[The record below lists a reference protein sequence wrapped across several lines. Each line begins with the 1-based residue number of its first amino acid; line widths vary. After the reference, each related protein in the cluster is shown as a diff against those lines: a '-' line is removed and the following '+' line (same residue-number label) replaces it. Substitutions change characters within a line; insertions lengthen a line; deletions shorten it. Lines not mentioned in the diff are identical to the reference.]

1 MDMKFPAP
9 SEKQARVLWFAAT
22 SVAGAIVLVLLGL
35 VCWGLAWTVSQL
47 ASVLL
52 PLAVAGILA
61 YLIDPVVDW
70 VERKAAIPRTR
81 AILLVMFAAVVL
93 SLSVLTSFIPTLVVE
108 VDGLFD
114 RITETH
120 YAGNSPNLDSDD
132 AAPTA
137 PQPPPLTDDASPPA
151 QAAPT
156 QGAQEADPIAALPA
170 SSTFLEDAKHR
181 FGDWLKTTPFGDKA
195 AESWESGLAD
205 TVEEWITS
213 SLPVVFGWFQ
223 EQVARIASWGGLMIG
238 MAMVPVYLFY
248 FLLEKR
254 GIRSNWTDYLP
265 VRESRIKEEVV
276 FVLQEINE
284 RLIVFFRGQ
293 VLVSMCVGAL
303 LIIGYK
309 LIGLPYAFLLG
320 ALAGI
325 LGIVP
330 YLGVMLS
337 IVPALVICIIQFGD
351 WLHPGLLVLLFVAV
365 QAAEGLFIS
374 PKIIGD
380 RVGLHPL
387 TIILAVMIGTT
398 LLGGIIGGILAIP
411 LTAALRTLMFRYV
424 WTRRDLSHNGGPP
437 GTPEAL
443 EAATD

>member
-1 MDMKFPAP
+1 MNLRFPAP

-22 SVAGAIVLVLLGL
+22 SVAGAIVLALLGV
-35 VCWGLAWTVSQL
+35 VCWGVAWTVNQL

-70 VERKAAIPRTR
+70 VERRAAIPRTR

-114 RITETH
+114 RITATNYATESTEPNQPARTAPEEQSAPKDAAQPENPKSETD
-120 YAGNSPNLDSDD
+120 ANPDADDPAQPTILDD
-132 AAPTA
+132 AK
-137 PQPPPLTDDASPPA
+137 
-151 QAAPT
+151 
-156 QGAQEADPIAALPA
+156 E
-170 SSTFLEDAKHR
+170 R
-181 FGDWLKTTPFGDKA
+181 FGAWLKTTPFGDKA
-195 AESWESGLAD
+195 AEAWESGLD
-205 TVEEWITS
+205 NTVEEWITS
-213 SLPVVFGWFQ
+213 SLPVVFEWFQ
-223 EQVARIASWGGLMIG
+223 IQIAKIASWGGLMIG

-254 GIRSNWTDYLP
+254 GIRSNWTDYRP

-276 FVLQEINE
+276 FVLKEINE

-293 VLVSMCVGAL
+293 VLVSMCVGVL

-351 WLHPGLLVLLFVAV
+351 WLHPGLLVLLFIAV

-387 TIILAVMIGTT
+387 TIILAVMVGTT

-443 EAATD
+443 NAATD

>member
-22 SVAGAIVLVLLGL
+22 SVAGAVVLVLLGL

-114 RITETH
+114 RITETN
-120 YAGNSPNLDSDD
+120 YTTAASDSDD
-132 AAPTA
+132 AAPA
-137 PQPPPLTDDASPPA
+137 PLPLTDDAPRAA
-151 QAAPT
+151 QTAPIET
-156 QGAQEADPIAALPA
+156 LPA
-170 SSTFLEDAKHR
+170 SPTFLEDAKHR

-195 AESWESGLAD
+195 AEAWESGLAD

-223 EQVARIASWGGLMIG
+223 EQIARIASWGGLMIG

-265 VRESRIKEEVV
+265 VRESRIKEEVI

-443 EAATD
+443 DAATD

>member
-22 SVAGAIVLVLLGL
+22 SVAGAVVLVLLGL

-114 RITETH
+114 RITETN
-120 YAGNSPNLDSDD
+120 YTTAASDSDD
-132 AAPTA
+132 AAPA
-137 PQPPPLTDDASPPA
+137 PPEPLPLTDDAPRAA
-151 QAAPT
+151 QTAPIET
-156 QGAQEADPIAALPA
+156 LPA
-170 SSTFLEDAKHR
+170 SPTFLEDAKHR

-195 AESWESGLAD
+195 AEAWESGLAD

-223 EQVARIASWGGLMIG
+223 EQIARIASWGGLMIG

-265 VRESRIKEEVV
+265 VRESRIKEEVI

-443 EAATD
+443 DAATD

>member
-22 SVAGAIVLVLLGL
+22 SVAGAVVLVLLGL

-70 VERKAAIPRTR
+70 VEKKAAIPRTR
-81 AILLVMFAAVVL
+81 SILLVMFAAVVL

-108 VDGLFD
+108 IDGLFD
-114 RITETH
+114 RITETN
-120 YAGNSPNLDSDD
+120 YASAIPDPDAVEAAQPSTDGNSPETEVPAE
-132 AAPTA
+132 AAP
-137 PQPPPLTDDASPPA
+137 ASP
-151 QAAPT
+151 T
-156 QGAQEADPIAALPA
+156 LLD
-170 SSTFLEDAKHR
+170 DAKHR
-181 FGDWLKTTPFGDKA
+181 FGAWLKTTPFGDKA
-195 AESWESGLAD
+195 AEAWESGLDD

-213 SLPVVFGWFQ
+213 SLPVVFEWFQ
-223 EQVARIASWGGLMIG
+223 EQIAKIASWGGLMIG

-276 FVLQEINE
+276 FVLREINE

-293 VLVSMCVGAL
+293 VLVSMCVGVL

-351 WLHPGLLVLLFVAV
+351 WLHPGLLVLLFIAV

-387 TIILAVMIGTT
+387 TIILAVMVGTT

-443 EAATD
+443 EAVMD